1 MELNGEIVAADK
13 NWKSSTKAKGLHA
26 ITQEET
32 IDRED
37 EGYGLN
43 PGLLFKVW
51 GEEEELSLLFC
62 QVQHWHI

>member
-43 PGLLFKVW
+43 PGLLFKV
-51 GEEEELSLLFC
+51 
-62 QVQHWHI
+62 